1 MIKSMTG
8 YGRGQAP
15 AGEGAWVVELRA
27 VNSRFLDFH
36 LRLPPNLSA
45 LEERAKKAI
54 SARLTRGRVNLTV
67 TASGV
72 VETAPHL
79 VLNRP
84 LAREYARVLSELQ
97 EELGLDEDPGLGPFL
112 YNRDLIQA
120 VEAGPDPKAVWAQL
134 EPALLQALEEAEAMR
149 RAEGESL
156 AQDLTQRL
164 VRVQELFTQAASRS
178 EAIVDSYRQ
187 RLGER
192 IAKLL
197 GETPPDPA
205 RLAQEVA
212 IIADKCDVT
221 EEAVRAMSHLEQ
233 FRQFLSAEEPVGRKL
248 DFLVQELNREAN
260 TMGSKSPDAAASQT
274 IVELKTELERIR
286 EQVQNIE

>member
-15 AGEGAWVVELRA
+15 AGEGAWVVELRT

-36 LRLPPNLSA
+36 LRLPPGLSA
-45 LEERAKKAI
+45 LEERAKKTI

-67 TASGV
+67 TSSGV
-72 VETAPHL
+72 VEAAPRL

-97 EELGLDEDPGLGPFL
+97 DELGLSQETGLGPFL
-112 YNRDLIQA
+112 SSRDLIQA
-120 VEAGPDPKAVWAQL
+120 VEGGPDPEAAWAQL
-134 EPALLQALEEAEAMR
+134 EAALQQALEEAEAMR

-156 AQDLTQRL
+156 AQDLAQRL
-164 VRVQELFTQAASRS
+164 ERVQELFSQAASRS
-178 EAIVDSYRQ
+178 EAIVESYRQ
-187 RLGER
+187 RLHER

-197 GETPPDPA
+197 SEAAPDPQ

-233 FRQFLSAEEPVGRKL
+233 FRQFLAADEPVGRKL

>member
-72 VETAPHL
+72 VEAAPHL

-120 VEAGPDPKAVWAQL
+120 VEAGPDPEAVWAQL
-134 EPALLQALEEAEAMR
+134 EPALSQALEEAEAMR

-156 AQDLTQRL
+156 AQDLAQRL